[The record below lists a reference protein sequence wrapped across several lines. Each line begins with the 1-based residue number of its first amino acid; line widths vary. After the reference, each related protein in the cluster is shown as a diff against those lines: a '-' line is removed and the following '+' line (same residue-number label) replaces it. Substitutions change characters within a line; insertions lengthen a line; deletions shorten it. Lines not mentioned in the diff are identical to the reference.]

1 MKKIL
6 FLMAALL
13 FVITMANAQDASF
26 ICTCNK
32 EISKK
37 LLQSTDTV
45 FRLDIGEMAKFIT
58 MDGNVVKSY
67 LIGTKKREGSDMYF
81 FFEDKEGNQGC
92 VSIAMD
98 INIVQVVDMTI
109 QKDVFVLKLDLDKT
123 KEFNA
128 KKHSTLDLNQYRVP
142 NYNTVDEYQA
152 LVGKNLWYYYKKN
165 SHGKNPFGLLEVKPV
180 KILSVDFVKSKGKK
194 DKKWSKLKLKI
205 EDVEKGKTATYSYY
219 FGNRTSYLGELL
231 DDELDY
237 GNRLEYEDL
246 TFFFYDKWKEA
257 NKDKFDLIGKEVSD
271 KLVKVKYIIEDVVP
285 AYNYKEK
292 NYDVKYEVRN
302 NITGEKR
309 KCYYNEIFNSDKY
322 KTIKEYMGIE
332 SPSNAKV
339 GTFKKPDKDA
349 IYSKRFYEYIDDII
363 DINIRTAN
371 TEFVF
376 NIKNV
381 SDGTIKIIWD
391 DAVFVDV
398 DGTTQRIMHK
408 GTKYSE
414 RNNSQVPTSII
425 KGTSIDDIA
434 CPVGKVYYDDD
445 WKAHPLYGDKYM
457 EMDYSIYDGKSIR
470 LMLPIQYNGNIY
482 EYLFIVNLKYEY
494 SHPERLN
501 L

>member
-1 MKKIL
+1 
-6 FLMAALL
+6 MAVA
-13 FVITMANAQDASF
+13 VCIMVTSNAQDASF

-37 LLQSTDTV
+37 LLQSTDTI
-45 FRLDIGEMAKFIT
+45 FRLDIGESAKFIT

-67 LIGTKKREGSDMYF
+67 LIGTKRREGSDMYF

-109 QKDVFVLKLDLDKT
+109 QKNPFVLKLDLNQA

-128 KKHSTLDLNQYRVP
+128 KKHSALDLNEYRVP
-142 NYNTVDEYQA
+142 NYKTVEEYQA
-152 LVGKNLWYYYKKN
+152 LVGQNIWYYYKKD
-165 SHGKNPFGLLEVKPV
+165 SHGLHPFGLLEVKPI
-180 KILSVDFVKSKGKK
+180 KILSVEFVKSGKE
-194 DKKWSKLKLKI
+194 KKNKEKRMWYKLKMEI
-205 EDVEKGKTATYSYY
+205 EDVEKDKTSTYSYY
-219 FGNRTSYLGELL
+219 FGNAFYTGELL
-231 DDELDY
+231 KDELPFE
-237 GNRLEYEDL
+237 NRLDYDDF

-271 KLVKVKYIIEDVVP
+271 KLVKAKYIIENVLPV
-285 AYNYKEK
+285 YNYDNKM
-292 NYDVKYEVRN
+292 YDVKYEVKN
-302 NITGEKR
+302 SITGEKR
-309 KCYYNEIFNSDKY
+309 KCYYNEIFDDDKY
-322 KTIKEYMGIE
+322 KTIREYMSIE
-332 SPSNAKV
+332 RPSNAKN
-339 GTFKKPDKDA
+339 GTFKEPDKGA

-381 SDGTIKIIWD
+381 SDGTIKVIWD

-434 CPVGKVYYDDD
+434 CPVGKVYYDED
-445 WKAHPLYGDKYM
+445 WKAHPLYGDRYM

>member
-6 FLMAALL
+6 LLMAVA
-13 FVITMANAQDASF
+13 VCIMVTANAQDASF

-37 LLQSTDTV
+37 LLQSTDTI
-45 FRLDIGEMAKFIT
+45 FRLDIGESAKFIT

-67 LIGTKKREGSDMYF
+67 AINSKQVNDGRMF
-81 FFEDKEGNQGC
+81 FFFDDSEGHQGA
-92 VSIAMD
+92 VSVDMD
-98 INIVQVVDMTI
+98 VNAVGVVDKTI
-109 QKDVFVLKLDLDKT
+109 QDNAFMLKLDLGKT
-123 KEFNA
+123 KEFND
-128 KKHSTLDLNQYRVP
+128 KKHSSLDLDKYRVP
-142 NYNTVDEYQA
+142 NYNTVEEYQS
-152 LVGKNLWYYYKKN
+152 LVGQNLWYYYRDDLNKHFLGTFK
-165 SHGKNPFGLLEVKPV
+165 VKPI

-194 DKKWSKLKLKI
+194 DKKWSKLKLEI
-205 EDVEKGKTATYSYY
+205 EDIENGKKAIYSYY
-219 FGNRTSYLGELL
+219 FGDRTSYLGELL

-237 GNRLEYEDL
+237 GNRLEYEDF

-257 NKDKFDLIGKEVSD
+257 NKDKFDLIEKEVSD
-271 KLVKVKYIIEDVVP
+271 KLVKAKYIIEDVIPV
-285 AYNYKEK
+285 YDYKQK
-292 NYDVKYEVRN
+292 RYDVKYEVKN
-302 NITGEKR
+302 TITGKKH
-309 KCYYNEIFNSDKY
+309 KCYYDEIFDDDKFQ
-322 KTIKEYMGIE
+322 TIRKYME
-332 SPSNAKV
+332 VENPSNLNRGKFSV
-339 GTFKKPDKDA
+339 VENTKEGFPY
-349 IYSKRFYEYIDDII
+349 IYEYNDDII
-363 DINIRTAN
+363 NINIRADYDK
-371 TEFVF
+371 FSF

-381 SDGTIKIIWD
+381 SDGTIKVIWD

-434 CPVGKVYYDDD
+434 CPVGKVYYDED
-445 WKAHPLYGDKYM
+445 WKSHPLYGDKYM

-494 SHPERLN
+494 YYPERLN